1 MNPTDTRSAVA
12 AEMRAALARAGR
24 TASWLAERTQIS
36 KQALSRK
43 LRGDT
48 SFTVEEL
55 VSASVAL
62 DVDPST
68 LVPGAHKVAA

>member
-1 MNPTDTRSAVA
+1 MTPTDTRSAVA
-12 AEMRAALARAGR
+12 AEVRASLARAGQ
-24 TASWLAERTQIS
+24 TASWLAEHAQIS

-55 VSASVAL
+55 VAVSVAL
-62 DVDPST
+62 DVDPAH
-68 LVPGAHKVAA
+68 LVAPVRAAA